1 MVFSSS
7 LAALQYEPIIL
18 VSEIS
23 FLIIASTYYIPENYN
38 AMLCMAEEHQH
49 FQWRPKNFSFHISPA
64 SFSWMKERKKNEE
77 RQIYSFN
84 VSVWPIHNPTH
95 HHHHCRHRLSTENPF
110 FSWYG
115 DKTLNIFHNVFFN
128 IISFSFFHDA
138 ICSEENERN
147 SPFLILLR
155 ILLFVKC
162 SFTWNIRVA
171 LRSGDR
177 KKKRKTWPQ
186 RNLCPILM
194 YA

>member
-1 MVFSSS
+1 M
-7 LAALQYEPIIL
+7 YGWR
-18 VSEIS
+18 
-23 FLIIASTYYIPENYN
+23 AST
-38 AMLCMAEEHQH
+38 
-49 FQWRPKNFSFHISPA
+49 FSMKTQEFF
-64 SFSWMKERKKNEE
+64 FSYFARFLQLNERKKKNEE

-177 KKKRKTWPQ
+177 KRKTENVTPTKSLPNFDVCIKIFK
-186 RNLCPILM
+186 RCVT
-194 YA
+194 